1 MGYSQDD
8 DCSETSTFLPQQS
21 KSISK
26 GQKTRNRILGCA
38 LIGALF
44 ASLLVNLVTVLVL
57 VRFRDGKPDFGGD
70 VSNVAPTFSQE
81 LIHFSPGMVEYTLN
95 YTSSEEAKTVRKR
108 WQDLLPKGGGNVHI
122 PNHDKYD
129 KLSEPFLNSKGVPMW
144 KVSWAHQLHCL
155 YYVMDAYDQV
165 VRHGPTGEEHKVQE
179 GHHSV
184 HTNHC
189 FDYLRQAILCNGD
202 MTLEGRTELDN
213 TKGTDGYGHTH
224 VCRSYNELVQW
235 AEERRL
241 VDERW
246 IIAHDA
252 PL

>member
-1 MGYSQDD
+1 MVV
-8 DCSETSTFLPQQS
+8 
-21 KSISK
+21 
-26 GQKTRNRILGCA
+26 
-38 LIGALF
+38 LI
-44 ASLLVNLVTVLVL
+44 
-57 VRFRDGKPDFGGD
+57 RFSNAKPDFGGD
-70 VSNVAPTFSQE
+70 ISNVAPKFSQE
-81 LIHFSPGMVEYTLN
+81 HIKFSSGMAEYTLN
-95 YTSSEEAKTVRKR
+95 YTSSEEAKIVRER

-122 PNHDKYD
+122 PDHEKYD
-129 KLSEPFLNSKGVPMW
+129 KLSEPFINSEGVPMW

-165 VRHGPTGEEHKVQE
+165 VRYGATGQENQVQH

-202 MTLEGRTELDN
+202 TTLEGRTEHDN

-246 IIAHDA
+246 IIAFDA